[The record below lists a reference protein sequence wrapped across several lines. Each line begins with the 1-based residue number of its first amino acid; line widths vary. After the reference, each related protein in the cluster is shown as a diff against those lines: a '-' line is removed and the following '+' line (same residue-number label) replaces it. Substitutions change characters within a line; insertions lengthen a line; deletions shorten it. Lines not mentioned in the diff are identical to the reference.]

1 MKPEIVPE
9 LRPLVERGEAAYQRF
24 YVGPLRETLERDSWG
39 KYVAINIENG
49 AYLVADTEGQV
60 MTQFRARFPGAIA
73 YTLRI
78 GNPRLIA

>member
-9 LRPLVERGEAAYQRF
+9 LRPLIERAEAAYQRF
-24 YVGPLRETLERDSWG
+24 YEGQLREALERTEWG
-39 KYVAINIENG
+39 KYVAFHMETG
-49 AYLVADTEGQV
+49 AHVIADTEDGVMRRFRGQ
-60 MTQFRARFPGAIA
+60 FPGAMA